1 MSSEN
6 MLFDAEQAKN
16 EALDM
21 EYREQ
26 EYTAK
31 VNRTWNLSDR
41 NQNALNSCDLS
52 RSLSDNPFG

>member
-26 EYTAK
+26 IRIKELDEQLTYEKRLEDAE
-31 VNRTWNLSDR
+31 
-41 NQNALNSCDLS
+41 QAE
-52 RSLSDNPFG
+52 RSYGYEDELIDE